1 MRKKVY
7 IALTADAL
15 HHGHMKLI
23 EKGRSLG
30 DVIVGLITDKVVSE
44 YKRMPYLNFEQR
56 KKILKNFKG
65 VTKVISQNEWDYSK
79 NIKKIKPDY
88 FVHGDDWRKGYT
100 SKIRSNVIKVMKK
113 YGGKVI
119 ELPYTKGI
127 SSTALLENVNSISIT
142 ADIRRG
148 MLRRLINSKRTFTI
162 LEAHSPLSALVE
174 KIPKLKKGKILSF
187 DGFWSSS

>member
-15 HHGHMKLI
+15 HHGHMKLL

-56 KKILKNFKG
+56 KKILINFKG

-79 NIKKIKPDY
+79 NIKKIQPDY
-88 FVHGDDWRKGYT
+88 FVHGDDWRKGHM

-119 ELPYTKGI
+119 ELPYTRGI
-127 SSTALLENVNSISIT
+127 SSTALFILFLFLLNSS
-142 ADIRRG
+142 
-148 MLRRLINSKRTFTI
+148 
-162 LEAHSPLSALVE
+162 
-174 KIPKLKKGKILSF
+174 
-187 DGFWSSS
+187 

>member
-15 HHGHMKLI
+15 HHGHMKLL

-56 KKILKNFKG
+56 KKILINFKG

-79 NIKKIKPDY
+79 NIKKIQPDY
-88 FVHGDDWRKGYT
+88 FIHGDDWRKGHM
-100 SKIRSNVIKVMKK
+100 SKIRSNVIKVMKWLNDQME
-113 YGGKVI
+113 GKQFVC
-119 ELPYTKGI
+119 LDRYTI
-127 SSTALLENVNSISIT
+127 ADITALVCFDFAKWPKI
-142 ADIRRG
+142 
-148 MLRRLINSKRTFTI
+148 
-162 LEAHSPLSALVE
+162 
-174 KIPKLKKGKILSF
+174 KIPEDCINLSNYYERLN
-187 DGFWSSS
+187 SRPSAKA